1 MKKVTI
7 LAMFIALVSGFSI
20 QANEITINRMHI
32 WKDGVATSY
41 LVGADLDSIT
51 FTQEV
56 IQDDETNLPRIA
68 NPEAGKTTVVLY
80 VPEDTPL
87 GCYAVGSFNEWDI
100 NDAQQMFTAVET
112 ATNPRWLACTFDYDP
127 DMQLKVLAIPSD
139 PDYSLS
145 WDYQWGYNVFP
156 EDTLGENN
164 VVVLHGEAVL
174 KLEVEEN
181 ASPVLTTLVD
191 GGVCYIHVKAW
202 ANTPIVQPKPC
213 ATAAFQHPWGGG
225 GWEYREA
232 TQTAEATFELN
243 ALYGYAGFTVATN
256 LSGEGG
262 TWYSESE
269 IEFVGEVAQ
278 GDSVNVKFVSE
289 KGTTGKLTVTRIEET
304 ENPVN
309 PDTEHPA
316 VAAPE
321 AGKTTLV
328 LYVPE
333 DTPAGCYAVGTV
345 NAWDVYDSQFMFTPL
360 EGVEDPRWVACTFD
374 YTADLEMKVIAI
386 PSDPTVSLGWSY
398 QWGKNVDPLWNDL
411 TEDNVVILQGNGEFV
426 LENKGEPKLV
436 GLADGGVCYIHVKA
450 WATTPVIKQEPC
462 ETAAFYHP
470 WDGLYWEYREA
481 VKTAEAT
488 FELNAL
494 YGYSGFNVATD
505 IYGNAA
511 YWYPESDIEFVGDV
525 AEGDSVNVKFVSEK
539 GTVGKLTVTL
549 IEKGTPGIDD
559 PVLETKDIT
568 VKAKVPASWT
578 DVITAWVWPTGGE
591 GEEVYPTKEGDWYV
605 YTHYCAEL
613 NIIFKNGYGWT
624 GNANQTVD
632 ITGLTADLT
641 CLELA
646 SDGASKATYT
656 IVDCEESTEER
667 IDYVVQLNPTELTL
681 DYGASQR
688 LAAVVT
694 PADCPY
700 SVVWESSNPEIATVN
715 STGVVEAVGLG
726 TATITATIN
735 IPEGDATVGS
745 VTPATCVVTVTNDAA
760 LNTFEIGGYA
770 LFDLGNPIA
779 GTDTL
784 IELSIGE
791 VTCQLASAFYY
802 VWDKGIELVGSSLTG
817 AGFLLPVETYT
828 YVIADSLN
836 SQYNGYFVSG
846 FDIIVDTI
854 ASYEE
859 ALAYSSQY
867 GVYAA
872 PYGQLLDVNMYGDAW
887 DGMFNAT
894 EETTDEEWAIIS
906 DNYYGSQTGI
916 QFSYVDFN
924 TGSQSYYYGNV
935 SYLYLTKDRETGE
948 LCYNLKLE
956 WYDHVNPNRWFGLL
970 AETEVNEEGQE
981 TVTGIV
987 KPYDMRVI
995 HKQYLVLPPAEE
1007 EEPTEVPA
1015 RVQGK
1020 AKPAQYTI
1028 SNQKLSL
1035 DGISQLPSLKKI
1047 NKAVR

>member
-1 MKKVTI
+1 MKKLTI
-7 LAMFIALVSGFSI
+7 LAMFIALVSSFSI

-68 NPEAGKTTVVLY
+68 NPGAGKTTVVLY
-80 VPEDTPL
+80 VPEDTPM
-87 GCYAVGSFNEWDI
+87 GCYAVGSFNWDCE
-100 NDAQQMFTAVET
+100 NTEKMFTAVET
-112 ATNPRWLACTFDYDP
+112 ATNPRWLAYTFDWTED
-127 DMQLKVLAIPSD
+127 LTFKVLAIPSD
-139 PDYSLS
+139 STVALG
-145 WDYQWGYNVFP
+145 WDYQWGKNVDP
-156 EDTLGENN
+156 GWNDLTEDN
-164 VVVLHGEAVL
+164 VVILQGEGL
-174 KLEVEEN
+174 LELEN
-181 ASPVLTTLVD
+181 GGEPRLVGLAD
-191 GGVCYIHVKAW
+191 GGVCFIHVKAW
-202 ANTPIVQPKPC
+202 LTTPIIEPKPC
-213 ATAAFQHPWGGG
+213 ETAAFKHPWGGG
-225 GWEYREA
+225 DWEYREA

-243 ALYGYAGFTVATN
+243 ALYGYDGFNVATN
-256 LSGEGG
+256 LQGEDG
-262 TWYSESE
+262 TWYPESE
-269 IEFVGEVAQ
+269 IEFVGEVSQ

-289 KGTTGKLTVTRIEET
+289 KGTVGKLTVTRIEET

-309 PDTEHPA
+309 PETNLPE
-316 VAAPE
+316 VANPE

-345 NAWDVYDSQFMFTPL
+345 NSWNVYDSQFMFTPL

-398 QWGKNVDPLWNDL
+398 QWGKNMDPEWNTL

-426 LENKGEPKLV
+426 LENQGQPKLG
-436 GLADGGVCYIHVKA
+436 GLVDGGVCYIHVKA

-462 ETAAFYHP
+462 ETAAFHHP

-494 YGYSGFNVATD
+494 YGYAGFNVATD
-505 IYGNAA
+505 MYGSAEN
-511 YWYPESDIEFVGDV
+511 WYPESEIEFVGDV
-525 AEGDSVNVKFVSEK
+525 AQGDSVNVKFVSEK

-559 PVLETKDIT
+559 PVQETKDIT

-624 GNANQTVD
+624 GDANQTVD

-656 IVDCEESTEER
+656 IVDCEGTTEER

-715 STGVVEAVGLG
+715 SVGVVEAVGLG

-735 IPEGDATVGS
+735 IPEGNATVGS
-745 VTPATCVVTVTNDAA
+745 VTPATCVVTVTNDAV

-770 LFDLGNPIA
+770 LFNLGTPIA
-779 GTDTL
+779 GTDTVL
-784 IELSIGE
+784 DLSVGE
-791 VTCQLASAFYY
+791 CTCQLAPALYY
-802 VWDKGIELVGSSLTG
+802 VWDKGIELVCSSLTG
-817 AGFLLPVETYT
+817 AGFIMPVENFT
-828 YVIADSLN
+828 YVITDSP
-836 SQYNGYFVSG
+836 NGTYTGLYVG
-846 FDIIVDTI
+846 DDIVVDTL
-854 ASYEE
+854 ASTEE

-906 DNYYGSQTGI
+906 DNYYGSQTGTPFFHI
-916 QFSYVDFN
+916 DFT

-935 SYLYLTKDRETGE
+935 SYLYLTKDYETGE
-948 LCYNLKLE
+948 LYYNLKLE

-970 AETEVNEEGQE
+970 AEYEYDEEGYSYA
-981 TVTGIV
+981 TGIV

-1007 EEPTEVPA
+1007 EEPTEAPA

-1035 DGISQLPSLKKI
+1035 EGISKLPSLKAIK
-1047 NKAVR
+1047 

>member
-7 LAMFIALVSGFSI
+7 LAMFIALVSSFSI
-20 QANEITINRMHI
+20 QANEITISRMHI

-68 NPEAGKTTVVLY
+68 NPGAGKTTVVLY

-112 ATNPRWLACTFDYDP
+112 ATNPRWLVSTFDWTEDLT
-127 DMQLKVLAIPSD
+127 LKAVAIPSD

-145 WDYQWGYNVFP
+145 WDWQWGDNMWRGNDLT
-156 EDTLGENN
+156 EDN
-164 VVVLHGEAVL
+164 VVILQGEGRL
-174 KLEVEEN
+174 KYEEPELVE
-181 ASPVLTTLVD
+181 LVD

-256 LSGEGG
+256 LSGEDG
-262 TWYSESE
+262 TWYPESE

-345 NAWDVYDSQFMFTPL
+345 NSWDVYDSQFMFTPL

-398 QWGKNVDPLWNDL
+398 QWGKNVYPGWNDL

-462 ETAAFYHP
+462 ETAAFNHP
-470 WDGLYWEYREA
+470 WGGLYWEYREA

-494 YGYSGFNVATD
+494 YGGYGFNVATD
-505 IYGNAA
+505 IYGNAEN
-511 YWYPESDIEFVGDV
+511 WYPEDKIEFVGDV

-549 IEKGTPGIDD
+549 IEKGTPGVDD

-578 DVITAWVWPTGGE
+578 DLITAWVWPTGGE
-591 GEEVYPTKEGDWYV
+591 GKAVYPTKEGDWYV
-605 YTHYCAEL
+605 YTEHCEEL
-613 NIIFKNGYGWT
+613 NIIFRNGDDWYGA
-624 GNANQTVD
+624 ANQTID
-632 ITGLTADLT
+632 ITGLTAELT
-641 CLELA
+641 CLELE
-646 SDGASKATYT
+646 SDGFYKATYT
-656 IVDCEESTEER
+656 IVDCEGTTEER

-681 DYGASQR
+681 DNGASQR

-745 VTPATCVVTVTNDAA
+745 VTPATCVVTVTNDAV

-779 GTDTL
+779 GTDTTL
-784 IELSIGE
+784 TLSSGME
-791 VTCQLASAFYY
+791 VTVQLAPSLYY
-802 VWDKGIELVGSSLTG
+802 VWDKGIVLSGNSLTG
-817 AGFLLPVETYT
+817 AGFILPVENYT
-828 YVIADSLN
+828 YVITDSPN
-836 SQYNGYFVSG
+836 GAYNGYYIG
-846 FDIIVDTI
+846 NFDIVVDDV
-854 ASYEE
+854 ED
-859 ALAYSSQY
+859 ALAYSSDSA
-867 GVYAA
+867 VYAGLS
-872 PYGQLLDVNMYGDAW
+872 GQLLDVNMYGDAW

-894 EETTDEEWAIIS
+894 EETTDEEWAIIH
-906 DNYYGSQTGI
+906 DNYYGSQTGTPFFHI
-916 QFSYVDFN
+916 DFT

-935 SYLYLTKDRETGE
+935 SYLYLTEDSETGE
-948 LCYNLKLE
+948 LYYNLKLE

-970 AETEVNEEGQE
+970 AEYEYDEDGYSYA
-981 TVTGIV
+981 TGIV
-987 KPYDMRVI
+987 KPYNMRVI
-995 HKQYLVLPPAEE
+995 HKEYLNVPLPPAEE
-1007 EEPTEVPA
+1007 APA

-1035 DGISQLPSLKKI
+1035 DRIPQLPSLKKI
-1047 NKAVR
+1047 K